1 MDTFRIVYK
10 QLKKGAGREVESGEK
25 STRPASLDPPD
36 PFSYTIGNYFEF
48 TDFKTIRRKTFIN
61 FYFIVT

>member
-1 MDTFRIVYK
+1 MSFESYISS
-10 QLKKGAGREVESGEK
+10 LKKGAGREVESGEK

-48 TDFKTIRRKTFIN
+48 TDFKTVRRKTFIN
-61 FYFIVT
+61 FYFTVT